1 MPSEPKFPTDFRT
14 IKSLEG
20 KYKGQTTK
28 PVDQSKLRVKVKPTA
43 RRQPEIKTAPEPS
56 LGGTIR
62 TIGGIAA
69 NAPAAL
75 ADLAVSIPTAA
86 YNYVRT
92 TSPSGALSDAKNA
105 VGNFVNYVR
114 EKPDE
119 AFVETVAG
127 TPKAAGELLR
137 EATFARDA
145 GDTARA
151 EQLEKLAV
159 PMMLAVVIPG
169 GKALKGAGK
178 VAKAEERALIQK
190 EASLAAKAE
199 RPAPVTPPKDLRAKI
214 AKTMGPSATKE
225 QIDAEHAR
233 MLKAY
238 KAGEKRP
245 AFPRPLQAREYTP
258 EEQAVYD
265 KFGSKQEAEA
275 KRKSKV
281 QKDTG
286 QKSRKLVNP
295 EDRFKVE
302 PTKYR
307 DMEAEQ
313 GQDAVLKAARKGE
326 HLKQTESG
334 YVGAPRTVT
343 GPRSLSVMRGGLD
356 NQLAEASNAVQFA
369 DPTGLGTW
377 YNRARMGQALSNEP
391 YMLPRVLE
399 EHGVY
404 SAGVSP
410 ESELGF
416 ALKHR
421 NSRAMGEPAMAF
433 RSAGMNTLDDAV
445 ANNVPA
451 DLGDKIGEYAKKQD
465 PRNPG
470 KSLFG
475 VNDFRA
481 AQTFGY
487 TDAQGDPWKAA
498 VSETMHPVM
507 DAETA
512 LMVDR
517 ANAAGLGG
525 RTDWRGEQIQ
535 EVPWIYG
542 KAQDLYNKGYTA
554 GSRFAGEPIEGITAA
569 LREANKSPSEFIPKH
584 TASGTYEIAPGAN
597 TGHVPEYFTWS
608 PEERAAYDAKG
619 LWAQEAPEM
628 ATQRL
633 GIFGPSGEVPPEVG
647 SGLRDVLYGSLGMR
661 QLPTIESSGSY
672 RNSLGELEGNK
683 MYMPRPLIDYPTG
696 GVGKMSPL
704 TYDVMDAVEHYRALN
719 NAQEAYAFNL
729 PNTLLS
735 APNKSGVLLET
746 TGDMPIGEQLAKGS
760 PQPTSEQLAALDK
773 IIKAGGDG
781 YEVTATNRGAFILPV
796 DSDATEASARE
807 LMNKYRDQLTQVL
820 PSEPKLAVPSTGYG
834 PALGKWGGEG
844 IEPTE
849 PYSGEATTAFLEKMA
864 RLPQKV
870 ALDISENEGQRA
882 ALRDQYLRD
891 LQLRNDQGVGYR
903 GDLQNMRRF
912 FAEAD
917 WPQAVELIR
926 KGLSPAAAI
935 AALGYSASAMAAE
948 PEQ

>member
-1 MPSEPKFPTDFRT
+1 MAGNK
-14 IKSLEG
+14 IKRALQVIE
-20 KYKGQTTK
+20 
-28 PVDQSKLRVKVKPTA
+28 
-43 RRQPEIKTAPEPS
+43 EKTGLDLPD
-56 LGGTIR
+56 LG
-62 TIGGIAA
+62 
-69 NAPAAL
+69 
-75 ADLAVSIPTAA
+75 V
-86 YNYVRT
+86 
-92 TSPSGALSDAKNA
+92 
-105 VGNFVNYVR
+105 
-114 EKPDE
+114 
-119 AFVETVAG
+119 
-127 TPKAAGELLR
+127 
-137 EATFARDA
+137 
-145 GDTARA
+145 
-151 EQLEKLAV
+151 
-159 PMMLAVVIPG
+159 
-169 GKALKGAGK
+169 K
-178 VAKAEERALIQK
+178 VAKTARKAEKRTPKLEKAK
-190 EASLAAKAE
+190 PLAAKPTQ
-199 RPAPVTPPKDLRAKI
+199 PAPVTPPKDLRAKI
-214 AKTMGPSATKE
+214 AKTMGPAATKE
-225 QIDAEHAR
+225 QIDAEQAR

-245 AFPRPLQAREYTP
+245 AFPRPLQARDYTP
-258 EEQAVYD
+258 EEQAVYS

-281 QKDTG
+281 AKDTEP
-286 QKSRKLVNP
+286 KSRKLVNP

-313 GQDAVLKAARKGE
+313 GQEAVLNAARKGE

-343 GPRSLSVMRGGLD
+343 GPRSLSVMRGDLD

-377 YNRARMGQALSNEP
+377 YDRARTGQALSNEP

-421 NSRAMGEPAMAF
+421 NSRAMGDPAMAF
-433 RSAGMNTLDDAV
+433 RSAGMNTLDEAV
-445 ANNVPA
+445 ANNVAA

-487 TDAQGDPWKAA
+487 TDAQGNPWKAA

-517 ANAAGLGG
+517 ANIAGLGG

-584 TASGTYEIAPGAN
+584 TASGTYEIAPGDS
-597 TGHVPEYFTWS
+597 TGHVSEYFTWS

-661 QLPTIESSGSY
+661 QLPTIESSGMY
-672 RNSLGELEGNK
+672 RNARGELESNK

-704 TYDVMDAVEHYRALN
+704 SYDVMDAVEHYRGLN
-719 NAQEAYAFNL
+719 DAQEAYAFNL

-735 APNKSGVLLET
+735 APNKSGILLET

-760 PQPTSEQLAALDK
+760 RQPTSDQLAEIGRIVKSVDSKL
-773 IIKAGGDG
+773 GDF
-781 YEVTATNRGAFILPV
+781 EVSATNRGAFVFPT
-796 DSDATEASARE
+796 SADATEKNAKKLLE
-807 LMNKYRDQLTQVL
+807 KYGAQMADVL
-820 PSEPKLAVPSTGYG
+820 GAEPVLAVPSAGYG
-834 PALGKWGGEG
+834 PALGKWGDDG
-844 IEPTE
+844 IVPTE

-882 ALRDQYLRD
+882 ALRDKYMRD

-903 GDLQNMRRF
+903 GDIQNMRRF

-917 WPQAVELIR
+917 WPIAVELIR

-948 PEQ
+948 QEQ

>member
-1 MPSEPKFPTDFRT
+1 MSRAKRAFSV
-14 IKSLEG
+14 IKE
-20 KYKGQTTK
+20 
-28 PVDQSKLRVKVKPTA
+28 
-43 RRQPEIKTAPEPS
+43 
-56 LGGTIR
+56 
-62 TIGGIAA
+62 
-69 NAPAAL
+69 AL
-75 ADLAVSIPTAA
+75 T
-86 YNYVRT
+86 
-92 TSPSGALSDAKNA
+92 
-105 VGNFVNYVR
+105 
-114 EKPDE
+114 DE
-119 AFVETVAG
+119 AE
-127 TPKAAGELLR
+127 
-137 EATFARDA
+137 
-145 GDTARA
+145 
-151 EQLEKLAV
+151 
-159 PMMLAVVIPG
+159 
-169 GKALKGAGK
+169 
-178 VAKAEERALIQK
+178 
-190 EASLAAKAE
+190 SLAAKGTRAARDKVKRTPKLAKAEPKKPSAAKAEPKKSLAAKPKTEKPLAAKGE
-199 RPAPVTPPKDLRAKI
+199 RPAPVTPPKNLRAKI
-214 AKTMGPSATKE
+214 AKTMGPAATKE
-225 QIDAEHAR
+225 QIDAEEAR

-258 EEQAVYD
+258 EEQAVYS

-281 QKDTG
+281 AKDTG
-286 QKSRKLVNP
+286 PKSRKLVNP

-313 GQDAVLKAARKGE
+313 GQEAVLNAARKGE

-343 GPRSLSVMRGGLD
+343 GPRGLSVMRGGLD
-356 NQLAEASNAVQFA
+356 QQLAEAANAVQFA

-377 YNRARMGQALSNEP
+377 YNRARTGMALSNEP

-421 NSRAMGEPAMAF
+421 NSRAMGDPAMAF
-433 RSAGMNTLDDAV
+433 RSAGMNTLDEAV
-445 ANNVPA
+445 ANNVAA

-584 TASGTYEIAPGAN
+584 TASGTYEIAPGVS

-647 SGLRDVLYGSLGMR
+647 SGLRDVLYGALGMR
-661 QLPTIESSGSY
+661 QLPTIESSGMY
-672 RNSLGELEGNK
+672 RNSRGELEANK
-683 MYMPRPLIDYPTG
+683 MYMPRPLIDYPTE

-704 TYDVMDAVEHYRALN
+704 AYDVMDAVEHYRGLN

-735 APNKSGVLLET
+735 APNKSAILLET

-760 PQPTSEQLAALDK
+760 RQPTSDQLAAIGQIAK
-773 IIKAGGDG
+773 SVGDELG
-781 YEVTATNRGAFILPV
+781 DFEVSATNRGAFVFPT
-796 DSDATEASARE
+796 SADATEKSAKKLLEKYGAQMGE
-807 LMNKYRDQLTQVL
+807 LLGA
-820 PSEPKLAVPSTGYG
+820 EPKLAVPTAGYG
-834 PALGKWGGEG
+834 PALGKWGDDG
-844 IEPTE
+844 IVPTE

-870 ALDISENEGQRA
+870 SLDISENEGQRA

-891 LQLRNDQGVGYR
+891 LQLRNDLGVGYR
-903 GDLQNMRRF
+903 GDIQNMRRF

-917 WPQAVELIR
+917 WPIAVELIR

>member
-1 MPSEPKFPTDFRT
+1 MA
-14 IKSLEG
+14 G
-20 KYKGQTTK
+20 
-28 PVDQSKLRVKVKPTA
+28 SKLKRALQVI
-43 RRQPEIKTAPEPS
+43 EEKTGLDLPD
-56 LGGTIR
+56 LG
-62 TIGGIAA
+62 
-69 NAPAAL
+69 
-75 ADLAVSIPTAA
+75 V
-86 YNYVRT
+86 
-92 TSPSGALSDAKNA
+92 
-105 VGNFVNYVR
+105 
-114 EKPDE
+114 
-119 AFVETVAG
+119 
-127 TPKAAGELLR
+127 
-137 EATFARDA
+137 
-145 GDTARA
+145 
-151 EQLEKLAV
+151 
-159 PMMLAVVIPG
+159 
-169 GKALKGAGK
+169 K
-178 VAKAEERALIQK
+178 VAKAARSDVKSTPKLEQAK
-190 EASLAAKAE
+190 PLAAKPTGE
-199 RPAPVTPPKDLRAKI
+199 KLAPVAPPKDLRAKI
-214 AKTMGPSATKE
+214 AKTMGPAATKE
-225 QIDAEHAR
+225 QIDAEQAR

-281 QKDTG
+281 AKDTEP
-286 QKSRKLVNP
+286 KSRKLVNP

-313 GQDAVLKAARKGE
+313 GQEAVLNAARKGE

-343 GPRSLSVMRGGLD
+343 GPRSLSVMRGDLD

-377 YNRARMGQALSNEP
+377 YDRARTGQALSNEP

-421 NSRAMGEPAMAF
+421 NSRAMGEPSMAF
-433 RSAGMNTLDDAV
+433 RSAGMNTLDEAV
-445 ANNVPA
+445 ANNVAA

-487 TDAQGDPWKAA
+487 TDAQGNPWKAA

-569 LREANKSPSEFIPKH
+569 LREANKSPSEFMPKH
-584 TASGTYEIAPGAN
+584 TASGTYEIAPGDS

-608 PEERAAYDAKG
+608 PEERAAYDVTG

-661 QLPTIESSGSY
+661 QLPTIESSGMY
-672 RNSLGELEGNK
+672 RNARGELESNK

-704 TYDVMDAVEHYRALN
+704 SYDVMDAVEHYRGLN
-719 NAQEAYAFNL
+719 DAQEAYAFNL

-735 APNKSGVLLET
+735 APNKSGILLET

-760 PQPTSEQLAALDK
+760 RQPTSDQLAELGK
-773 IIKAGGDG
+773 IVKSADSKLGDF
-781 YEVTATNRGAFILPV
+781 EVSATNRGAFVFPT
-796 DSDATEASARE
+796 SADATKKNAKKLLE
-807 LMNKYRDQLTQVL
+807 KYGAQMADVL
-820 PSEPKLAVPSTGYG
+820 GAEPVLAVPSAGYG
-834 PALGKWGGEG
+834 PALGKWGDEG
-844 IEPTE
+844 IVPTE

-870 ALDISENEGQRA
+870 SLDISENEGQRA
-882 ALRDQYLRD
+882 ALRDKYMRD

-903 GDLQNMRRF
+903 GDIQNMRRF

-917 WPQAVELIR
+917 WPVAVELIR
-926 KGLSPAAAI
+926 RGLSPAAAI